1 MLVEDTTRTS
11 RAMVSKVVKGVSDEA
26 IAKMFTSIVLKDKIR
41 MAVRFVTLR
50 GLGGVLLSNEI
61 YLKSRQPF
69 IDML

>member
-50 GLGGVLLSNEI
+50 GVGGVLLSNEI
-61 YLKSRQPF
+61 DLKSRQPF